1 MAQGKN
7 TVNDPPLSQDEAYR
21 GAAEHYGAALM
32 RLARGYDADV
42 ELARDLVQD
51 IHAKLWRSFEYFEG

>member
-1 MAQGKN
+1 M
-7 TVNDPPLSQDEAYR
+7 NDPPLSQDEAYR

-51 IHAKLWRSFEYFEG
+51 IQAKLWRSFEYFEG